1 MAWTMIGPPPL
12 SATPTSRRVAVT
24 CGSDEHGQAVVQVG
38 DAERVAEGMAQVIVA
53 DAMLA
58 GARRNIW
65 RMPPSYLAARMAT
78 SYLAVHC
85 APSRSWPR
93 AARPQRRVG
102 DEGRDA
108 ERCGLRTDRKPGVA
122 R

>member
-1 MAWTMIGPPPL
+1 VDDDRA
-12 SATPTSRRVAVT
+12 SATVGYADLQESAVT

-38 DAERVAEGMAQVIVA
+38 DAERVAEGMAHVIVA

-58 GARRNIW
+58 GGRRNIW
-65 RMPPSYLAARMAT
+65 RMLPSYLAARMAT

-93 AARPQRRVG
+93 AARRNAASAMK
-102 DEGRDA
+102 A
-108 ERCGLRTDRKPGVA
+108 ETLSAADSARTASQV
-122 R
+122 